1 MSTLLIESGPVT
13 TVTLNRPDVRNAFN
27 EAVIDELRAWA
38 VALPRDG
45 SVRVVVLQGAG
56 KVFCAGADLDWMR
69 RMAAFSPKE
78 NVADAMRAA
87 EMFST
92 LDNLPV
98 PVIGRVQGAAMGGGV
113 GLAAICDIVVAADD
127 ARFALSETTL
137 GLVPAVISPY
147 LIRRMG
153 LSAARALCL
162 HGQAFSAQK
171 AAAVGLAHEV
181 VPAADLDRAVAGVV
195 AQFSNASPVA
205 VAATKQ
211 LFNAVAGGPSA
222 DVLAMTAK
230 TIAAARASADGRE
243 GLRAFFEKRAPAW
256 ATTLGRPRS

>member
-1 MSTLLIESGPVT
+1 MTTLHIAPGPVT
-13 TVTLNRPDVRNAFN
+13 TVTLNRPEVRNAFN
-27 EAVIDELRAWA
+27 EALIAELHAWA
-38 VALPRDG
+38 LGLRSDA

-56 KVFCAGADLDWMR
+56 PVFCAGADLDWMR

-87 EMFST
+87 EMFAA
-92 LDNLPV
+92 LDALPV

-113 GLAAICDIVVAADD
+113 GLAAVCDIVVAAED

-137 GLVPAVISPY
+137 GLVPAIISPY

-162 HGQAFSAQK
+162 HGQAFSAEK

-181 VPAADLDRAVAGVV
+181 VPATDLDRAVAGVV

-211 LFNAVAGGPSA
+211 LFNAVAGRPSA
-222 DVLAMTAK
+222 DVVAMTAK
-230 TIAAARASADGRE
+230 TIAAARASVDGRE
-243 GLRAFFEKRAPAW
+243 GLQAFFEKRAPAW
-256 ATTLGRPRS
+256 AATLGRPRS